1 LSTVAGVEARPTA
14 PSFYRGATAMPRR
27 TAPMDPSIGER
38 IQTRR
43 ELRGWSIRHAASR
56 AGIAHTTWSRIER
69 GELRTDRYMVAD
81 IAAALECSI
90 TDLTGQPYAPADRR
104 LEAAHIAAERLWQ
117 TMMALPLDEPAAA
130 GTSPAGDLWREAELV
145 RDLYARTDYAGA
157 LSRLVDLVPMLHT
170 AAHGPDSATALTA
183 AVQVYG
189 VGMGALL
196 NLGHSAY
203 AWLAAQRCAEAAQRL
218 DDPAA
223 LAVAAVNRGR
233 VSAHTGA
240 YGPARTAV
248 DRAADELDRHTDAP
262 AALDVLGFTHLARA
276 HHATGMHDLDAAAS
290 HLAEAAR
297 LARRTGESDVWD
309 LQWGPRNVALW
320 TVAHQIDTGRPGEA
334 VETAT
339 GLDVAALPAVRT
351 VYLYTDLARALT
363 DVRRDEEAVR
373 MLMTAERVAP
383 QHIRSS
389 AAARETA
396 RVLLR
401 KAHRASVIQGLCERM
416 GVAD

>member
-1 LSTVAGVEARPTA
+1 MGDRI
-14 PSFYRGATAMPRR
+14 RG
-27 TAPMDPSIGER
+27 
-38 IQTRR
+38 RR
-43 ELRGWSIRHAASR
+43 ELRRWSIRHAASR

-90 TDLTGQPYAPADRR
+90 ADLTGQPYTPADRQ

-117 TMMALPLDEPAAA
+117 TMMALPLDEPPTA
-130 GTSPAGDLWREAELV
+130 GSPAERDLWAEAELI

-157 LSRLVDLVPMLHT
+157 LGRLVGLAPALHT

-196 NLGHSAY
+196 NLGHPAY
-203 AWLAAQRCAEAAQRL
+203 AWLAAQRCTEAAQRL
-218 DDPAA
+218 NDPAA

-233 VSAHTGA
+233 VSSHTGA
-240 YGPARTAV
+240 FGPARSMV
-248 DRAADELDRHTDAP
+248 ERAAAELDQHTDSP

-276 HHATGMHDLDAAAS
+276 HHATGMRDQAAAAD
-290 HLAEAAR
+290 HLAEAGR
-297 LARRTGESDVWD
+297 LAQRTGETEAWD
-309 LQWGPRNVALW
+309 LQWGPRNVSLW
-320 TVAHQIDTGRPGEA
+320 TVSHQIDTGRPGEA

-339 GLDVAALPAVRT
+339 GLDVASLPAVRT

-363 DVRRDEEAVR
+363 DVRRDDEAVR
-373 MLMTAERVAP
+373 MLLTAERVAP
-383 QHIRSS
+383 QHTRSS

-396 RVLLR
+396 RALLH
-401 KAHRASVIQGLCERM
+401 KARRASAVQGLCERM
-416 GVAD
+416 GVAN

>member
-1 LSTVAGVEARPTA
+1 
-14 PSFYRGATAMPRR
+14 MPRR
-27 TAPMDPSIGER
+27 AVPIDPSIGER
-38 IQTRR
+38 IQARR
-43 ELRGWSIRHAASR
+43 DLRRWSIRYAASR

-90 TDLTGQPYAPADRR
+90 TDLTGQPYSPADRQ

-117 TMMALPLDEPAAA
+117 AMMALPLDEPPAA
-130 GTSPAGDLWREAELV
+130 GAQAAGGLQREAELI

-157 LSRLVDLVPMLHT
+157 LGRLVGLVPVLHT
-170 AAHGPDSATALTA
+170 AAHGPEAAAALTA

-196 NLGHSAY
+196 NLGHPAY
-203 AWLAAQRCAEAAQRL
+203 AWLAAQRCTEAAQRL

-233 VSAHTGA
+233 VSSHTGA
-240 YGPARTAV
+240 FAPARSTV
-248 DRAADELDRHTDAP
+248 ERAADELDRHTDGP

-276 HHATGMHDLDAAAS
+276 HHATGMRDQDAAAE

-297 LARRTGESDVWD
+297 LAERTGETEAWD
-309 LQWGPRNVALW
+309 LQWGPRNVGLW
-320 TVAHQIDTGRPGEA
+320 TVSHQIDTGRPGEA
-334 VETAT
+334 VETAA
-339 GLDVAALPAVRT
+339 GLNVATLPAVRT

-363 DVRRDEEAVR
+363 DVRRDDEAIR

-383 QHIRSS
+383 QHTRSS

-396 RVLLR
+396 RALLH
-401 KAHRASVIQGLCERM
+401 KARRASAVQGLCERM
-416 GVAD
+416 GVAG

>member
-1 LSTVAGVEARPTA
+1 
-14 PSFYRGATAMPRR
+14 M
-27 TAPMDPSIGER
+27 GER
-38 IQTRR
+38 IQARR

-56 AGIAHTTWSRIER
+56 AGVAHTTWSRIER
-69 GELRTDRYMVAD
+69 GELRSDRYMVAD
-81 IAAALECSI
+81 IAAALGCSI
-90 TDLTGQPYAPADRR
+90 TDLTGQPYTPADRQ

-117 TMMALPLDEPAAA
+117 TMMALPLDEPPSA
-130 GTSPAGDLWREAELV
+130 GRPAAGDLVRESELV

-157 LSRLVDLVPMLHT
+157 LARLVDLIPMLHT
-170 AAHGPDSATALTA
+170 SAYGPDAAEALTA

-196 NLGHSAY
+196 NLGHPAY
-203 AWLAAQRCAEAAQRL
+203 ALLAAQRCTEAAQRL
-218 DDPAA
+218 NDPAA

-240 YGPARTAV
+240 YGPARSAV
-248 DRAADELDRHTDAP
+248 QRAADELERHPDAP

-276 HHATGMHDLDAAAS
+276 HHATGLRDEAGAAE

-297 LARRTGESDVWD
+297 LADRTGETEAWD

-320 TVAHQIDTGRPGEA
+320 TIAHQIDTGRSGEA
-334 VETAT
+334 VETAA
-339 GLDVAALPAVRT
+339 GFDAAMLPAVRT
-351 VYLYTDLARALT
+351 VYLYTDLARALA
-363 DVRRDEEAVR
+363 DVHRDDEAVR
-373 MLMTAERVAP
+373 MLLTAERVAP
-383 QHIRSS
+383 QHTRSS

-396 RVLLR
+396 RALLH
-401 KAHRASVIQGLCERM
+401 KARRASPMQGLCERM

>member
-1 LSTVAGVEARPTA
+1 
-14 PSFYRGATAMPRR
+14 MPRR
-27 TAPMDPSIGER
+27 AVPIDPSIGER
-38 IQTRR
+38 IQGRR

-81 IAAALECSI
+81 VAAALECSI
-90 TDLTGQPYAPADRR
+90 TDLTGQPYTPADRR

-117 TMMALPLDEPAAA
+117 AMMALPLDEPPAA
-130 GTSPAGDLWREAELV
+130 GRPDTSDLWREAELV

-157 LSRLVDLVPMLHT
+157 LGRLVDLVPVLHT
-170 AAHGPDSATALTA
+170 AAHGTDSAAALTA

-196 NLGHSAY
+196 NLGHPAY
-203 AWLAAQRCAEAAQRL
+203 AWLAAQRCIEAAQRL
-218 DDPAA
+218 GDPAA
-223 LAVAAVNRGR
+223 LAVAAINRGR

-240 YGPARTAV
+240 FGPARTTV
-248 DRAADELDRHTDAP
+248 DRAADELDRHTDTT

-276 HHATGMHDLDAAAS
+276 HHATGLRDQDAAAD

-297 LARRTGESDVWD
+297 LAARTGETDAWD
-309 LQWGPRNVALW
+309 LQWGPRNVGLW
-320 TVAHQIDTGRPGEA
+320 TVAHQIDTGRSGEA

-339 GLDVAALPAVRT
+339 GLDATSLPAVRT
-351 VYLYTDLARALT
+351 VYLYTDLARALA
-363 DVRRDEEAVR
+363 DVRRDDEAAR
-373 MLMTAERVAP
+373 MLLAAERVAP
-383 QHIRSS
+383 QHTRSS

-396 RVLLR
+396 RALLR
-401 KAHRASVIQGLCERM
+401 KARRASTVQGLCERM

>member
-1 LSTVAGVEARPTA
+1 
-14 PSFYRGATAMPRR
+14 MPRR
-27 TAPMDPSIGER
+27 TAPIDPSIGER

-81 IAAALECSI
+81 IAASLECSI
-90 TDLTGQPYAPADRR
+90 TDLTGQPYTPSDRQ

-117 TMMALPLDEPAAA
+117 AMMALPLDEPPSA
-130 GTSPAGDLWREAELV
+130 GSEPPGDLWRESELI

-157 LSRLVDLVPMLHT
+157 LGRLVGLVPVLHT

-196 NLGHSAY
+196 SLGHPAY
-203 AWLAAQRCAEAAQRL
+203 AWLAAQRCIEAAQRL
-218 DDPAA
+218 GDPAA
-223 LAVAAVNRGR
+223 LAVAAINRGR
-233 VSAHTGA
+233 VSANTGA
-240 YGPARTAV
+240 FGPAFSTV
-248 DRAADELDRHTDAP
+248 DRAADELEQHTDSP

-276 HHATGMHDLDAAAS
+276 HHATGMRNEGAATG
-290 HLAEAAR
+290 HLAEAAK
-297 LARRTGESDVWD
+297 LAERTGETDAWD
-309 LQWGPRNVALW
+309 LQWGTRNVRLW
-320 TVAHQIDTGRPGEA
+320 TVAHQIDTGRPDEA

-339 GLDVAALPAVRT
+339 GLDVATLPPIRQVN
-351 VYLYTDLARALT
+351 LYTDLARALA
-363 DVRRDEEAVR
+363 DVRRNDEAVR
-373 MLMTAERVAP
+373 MLATAERVAP
-383 QHIRSS
+383 QHARSS

-396 RVLLR
+396 RLLLH
-401 KAHRASVIQGLCERM
+401 KARRASSIQGLAERL
-416 GVAD
+416 GVTE

>member
-1 LSTVAGVEARPTA
+1 
-14 PSFYRGATAMPRR
+14 MPRR
-27 TAPMDPSIGER
+27 AVPVDPSIGER
-38 IQTRR
+38 IQNRR
-43 ELRGWSIRHAASR
+43 GLRGWSIRHAASR

-69 GELRTDRYMVAD
+69 GELRTDRYMIAD

-90 TDLTGQPYAPADRR
+90 TDLTGQPFTPADRQ

-117 TMMALPLDEPAAA
+117 TMMALPLDEPPTA
-130 GTSPAGDLWREAELV
+130 GVTVTGELGRESALI
-145 RDLYARTDYAGA
+145 RDLYARTDYAGT
-157 LSRLVDLVPMLHT
+157 LGRLVDLVPMLHT
-170 AAHGPDSATALTA
+170 AAHGPDSASALTA

-196 NLGHSAY
+196 NLGHPAY
-203 AWLAAQRCAEAAQRL
+203 ALLAAQRCTEAAQRL
-218 DDPAA
+218 GDPAA

-240 YGPARTAV
+240 YGPARSAV
-248 DRAADELDRHTDAP
+248 QRAADELERHADAP

-276 HHATGMHDLDAAAS
+276 HHATGMRDEDAAAE
-290 HLAEAAR
+290 HLAEAGR
-297 LARRTGESDVWD
+297 LAARTGETEAWD
-309 LQWGPRNVALW
+309 LQWGPRNVGLW

-334 VETAT
+334 VETAGALNVT
-339 GLDVAALPAVRT
+339 TLPAVRT

-363 DVRRDEEAVR
+363 DVRRDDEAVR
-373 MLMTAERVAP
+373 MLLTAERVAP
-383 QHIRSS
+383 QHTRSS

-396 RVLLR
+396 RALLH
-401 KAHRASVIQGLCERM
+401 KARRASAVHALCERM

>member
-1 LSTVAGVEARPTA
+1 
-14 PSFYRGATAMPRR
+14 MPRR
-27 TAPMDPSIGER
+27 AVPIDPSIGER
-38 IQTRR
+38 IQGRR

-56 AGIAHTTWSRIER
+56 AGIAHSTWSRIER

-90 TDLTGQPYAPADRR
+90 TNLTGQPYAPSDRQ

-117 TMMALPLDEPAAA
+117 AMMALPLDEPPAA
-130 GTSPAGDLWREAELV
+130 GRPAAGDLWREAALV

-157 LSRLVDLVPMLHT
+157 LSRLVDLVPVLHT
-170 AAHGPDSATALTA
+170 AAHGPDSAAALTA

-196 NLGHSAY
+196 NLGHPAY
-203 AWLAAQRCAEAAQRL
+203 AWLAAQRCVEAARRL

-223 LAVAAVNRGR
+223 IAVAAVNRGR
-233 VSAHTGA
+233 ASAHTGA
-240 YGPARTAV
+240 YGPARTTV

-276 HHATGMHDLDAAAS
+276 HHATGLRDQAAAAD

-297 LARRTGESDVWD
+297 LASRTGETDAWD
-309 LQWGPRNVALW
+309 LQWGPRNVGLW
-320 TVAHQIDTGRPGEA
+320 TVAHQIDTGRSGKA
-334 VETAT
+334 VETAA
-339 GLDVAALPAVRT
+339 GLDAASLPAVRT
-351 VYLYTDLARALT
+351 VYLYTDLARALA
-363 DVRRDEEAVR
+363 DVRRDDEAVR
-373 MLMTAERVAP
+373 MLLAAERVAP
-383 QHIRSS
+383 QHTRSS

-396 RVLLR
+396 RALLR
-401 KAHRASVIQGLCERM
+401 KARHASTVQGLCERM

>member
-1 LSTVAGVEARPTA
+1 
-14 PSFYRGATAMPRR
+14 MPRR
-27 TAPMDPSIGER
+27 AVPVDPSIGER

-56 AGIAHTTWSRIER
+56 AGIAHTTWSRIEH
-69 GELRTDRYMVAD
+69 GGLRTDRYMVAD

-90 TDLTGQPYAPADRR
+90 ADLTGQPYAPADRQ

-117 TMMALPLDEPAAA
+117 TMMALPLDEPPSA
-130 GTSPAGDLWREAELV
+130 GRAPTGDLWRESELI

-157 LSRLVDLVPMLHT
+157 LGRLVGLVPVLHL

-196 NLGHSAY
+196 SLGHPAY
-203 AWLAAQRCAEAAQRL
+203 AWLAAQRCIEAAQRL
-218 DDPAA
+218 GDPAA
-223 LAVAAVNRGR
+223 LAVAAINRGR
-233 VSAHTGA
+233 VSANTGA
-240 YGPARTAV
+240 YGPAFSTV
-248 DRAADELDRHTDAP
+248 DRAADELERHTDSP

-276 HHATGMHDLDAAAS
+276 HHATGMRSESAAAG

-297 LARRTGESDVWD
+297 LAERTGETDAWD
-309 LQWGPRNVALW
+309 LQWGARNVGLW
-320 TVAHQIDTGRPGEA
+320 TVAHQIDTGRPTEA

-339 GLDVAALPAVRT
+339 GLDVATLPPIRQVN
-351 VYLYTDLARALT
+351 LYTDLARALA
-363 DVRRDEEAVR
+363 DVRRNDEAVR
-373 MLMTAERVAP
+373 MLVTAERVAP
-383 QHIRSS
+383 QHTRSS

-396 RVLLR
+396 RVLLH
-401 KAHRASVIQGLCERM
+401 KARRASSIQGLAERM
-416 GVAD
+416 GVAE

>member
-1 LSTVAGVEARPTA
+1 
-14 PSFYRGATAMPRR
+14 MPRR
-27 TAPMDPSIGER
+27 AVPIDPSIGER

-69 GELRTDRYMVAD
+69 GDLRTDRYMVAD

-90 TDLTGQPYAPADRR
+90 TDLTGQPYAPADRQ

-117 TMMALPLDEPAAA
+117 TMMALPLDEPPSA
-130 GTSPAGDLWREAELV
+130 GAEPTGDLWRESALI

-157 LSRLVDLVPMLHT
+157 LGRLVGLVPVLHS

-196 NLGHSAY
+196 SLGHPAY
-203 AWLAAQRCAEAAQRL
+203 AWLAAQRCIEAAQRL
-218 DDPAA
+218 GDPAA
-223 LAVAAVNRGR
+223 LAVAAINRGR
-233 VSAHTGA
+233 VSANTGA
-240 YGPARTAV
+240 FGPAFSTV
-248 DRAADELDRHTDAP
+248 DRAADELEQHTDSP

-276 HHATGMHDLDAAAS
+276 HHATGMRNESAAAE

-297 LARRTGESDVWD
+297 LARRTGETDAWD
-309 LQWGPRNVALW
+309 LQRGARNVGLW

-339 GLDVAALPAVRT
+339 GLDVATLPPIRQVN
-351 VYLYTDLARALT
+351 LYTDLARALA
-363 DVRRDEEAVR
+363 DVKCNDEAVR
-373 MLMTAERVAP
+373 MLTTAERVAP
-383 QHIRSS
+383 QHTRSS

-401 KAHRASVIQGLCERM
+401 NARRASSIQGLAERL

>member
-1 LSTVAGVEARPTA
+1 
-14 PSFYRGATAMPRR
+14 MPRR
-27 TAPMDPSIGER
+27 ATPIDPTIGER
-38 IQTRR
+38 IQARR
-43 ELRGWSIRHAASR
+43 ELRRWSIRHAASR

-90 TDLTGQPYAPADRR
+90 ADLTGQPYAPADRQ

-117 TMMALPLDEPAAA
+117 TMMALPLDEPPSA
-130 GTSPAGDLWREAELV
+130 GRPVDGDLWRESELV

-157 LSRLVDLVPMLHT
+157 LGRLVALVPVLHT

-196 NLGHSAY
+196 NLGHPAY
-203 AWLAAQRCAEAAQRL
+203 AWLAAQRCIEAAQRL
-218 DDPAA
+218 GDPAA

-240 YGPARTAV
+240 YGPARTTV
-248 DRAADELDRHTDAP
+248 ERAADELERHADAP
-262 AALDVLGFTHLARA
+262 AALDVLGFTHLSRA
-276 HHATGMHDLDAAAS
+276 HHATGMRDHDAAAG

-297 LARRTGESDVWD
+297 LAARTGETEAWD
-309 LQWGPRNVALW
+309 LQWGPRNVGLW
-320 TVAHQIDTGRPGEA
+320 TVAHQIDTGRSGEA
-334 VETAT
+334 VETAA
-339 GLDVAALPAVRT
+339 GLDVATLPAVRT
-351 VYLYTDLARALT
+351 VYLYTDLARALA
-363 DVRRDEEAVR
+363 DVRRNDEAVR
-373 MLMTAERVAP
+373 MLLAAERVAP
-383 QHIRSS
+383 QHTRSS

-396 RVLLR
+396 RALLH
-401 KAHRASVIQGLCERM
+401 KARRASAVQSLCERM

>member
-1 LSTVAGVEARPTA
+1 
-14 PSFYRGATAMPRR
+14 MPRR
-27 TAPMDPSIGER
+27 AMPIDPSIGER
-38 IQTRR
+38 TRARR

-90 TDLTGQPYAPADRR
+90 TDITGQPYAPADRQ

-117 TMMALPLDEPAAA
+117 AMMALPLDEPPSA
-130 GTSPAGDLWREAELV
+130 GTAPTGDLWRESELI

-157 LSRLVDLVPMLHT
+157 LGRLVGLVPMLHT
-170 AAHGPDSATALTA
+170 AVHGPDSATALTA

-196 NLGHSAY
+196 SLGHPAY
-203 AWLAAQRCAEAAQRL
+203 AWLAAQRCIEAAQRL
-218 DDPAA
+218 GDPAA
-223 LAVAAVNRGR
+223 LAVAAINRGR
-233 VSAHTGA
+233 VSANTGA
-240 YGPARTAV
+240 FGPAFSTV
-248 DRAADELDRHTDAP
+248 DRAADELARHTDSP

-276 HHATGMHDLDAAAS
+276 HHATGMRDESAAAG

-297 LARRTGESDVWD
+297 LAERTGETDAWD
-309 LQWGPRNVALW
+309 LQWGARNVGLW

-334 VETAT
+334 VDTAT
-339 GLDVAALPAVRT
+339 GLDVAALPPIRQVN
-351 VYLYTDLARALT
+351 LYTDLARALT
-363 DVRRDEEAVR
+363 DVRRNDEAVR
-373 MLMTAERVAP
+373 MLVTAERVAP
-383 QHIRSS
+383 QHTRSS

-396 RVLLR
+396 RVLLH
-401 KAHRASVIQGLCERM
+401 KARRASSIQGLAERM

>member
-1 LSTVAGVEARPTA
+1 
-14 PSFYRGATAMPRR
+14 MPRR
-27 TAPMDPSIGER
+27 AIPIDPSIGER

-90 TDLTGQPYAPADRR
+90 TDITGQPYAPADRQ

-117 TMMALPLDEPAAA
+117 TMMALPLDEPPSA
-130 GTSPAGDLWREAELV
+130 GTEPTGDLWRESELI

-157 LSRLVDLVPMLHT
+157 LGRLVGLLPVLHT

-196 NLGHSAY
+196 SLGHPAY
-203 AWLAAQRCAEAAQRL
+203 AWLAAQRCIEAAQRL
-218 DDPAA
+218 GDPAA
-223 LAVAAVNRGR
+223 LAVAAINRGR
-233 VSAHTGA
+233 VSANTGA
-240 YGPARTAV
+240 YGPAFSIV
-248 DRAADELDRHTDAP
+248 DRAADELEQHTDYP

-276 HHATGMHDLDAAAS
+276 HHATGMRDESAAAG
-290 HLAEAAR
+290 HLAEAAA
-297 LARRTGESDVWD
+297 LAQRTGETDAWD
-309 LQWGPRNVALW
+309 LQWGARNVGLW
-320 TVAHQIDTGRPGEA
+320 TVAYQIDTGRPGEA

-339 GLDVAALPAVRT
+339 GLDVATLPPIRQVN
-351 VYLYTDLARALT
+351 LYTDLARALA
-363 DVRRDEEAVR
+363 DVKRNDEAVR
-373 MLMTAERVAP
+373 MLTTAERVAP
-383 QHIRSS
+383 QHARSS

-401 KAHRASVIQGLCERM
+401 NARRASSIQGLAERL
-416 GVAD
+416 GVAE

>member
-1 LSTVAGVEARPTA
+1 
-14 PSFYRGATAMPRR
+14 MPRR

-38 IQTRR
+38 IRTRR

-56 AGIAHTTWSRIER
+56 AGIVHTTWSRIER
-69 GELRTDRYMVAD
+69 CELRTDRYMVAD

-117 TMMALPLDEPAAA
+117 TMMALPLDEPPTA
-130 GTSPAGDLWREAELV
+130 GTPSTFEVWREAELI

-157 LSRLVDLVPMLHT
+157 LGRLVHVVPMLHT
-170 AAHGPDSATALTA
+170 ATHGPDSAAALTA
-183 AVQVYG
+183 AVHVYG

-196 NLGHSAY
+196 NLGHPAY
-203 AWLAAQRCAEAAQRL
+203 AWLAAQRCTEAAQRL
-218 DDPAA
+218 ADPAA
-223 LAVAAVNRGR
+223 LGVAAVNRGR

-240 YGPARTAV
+240 YGPARATV
-248 DRAADELDRHTDAP
+248 DTAADDLDRHTDTP
-262 AALDVLGFTHLARA
+262 AVLDVLGFTHLARA
-276 HHATGMHDLDAAAS
+276 HHATGLRDHAAAAD

-297 LARRTGESDVWD
+297 LAERTGETDAWD
-309 LQWGPRNVALW
+309 LQWGPRNVGLW
-320 TVAHQIDTGRPGEA
+320 TVSYQIDTGRPGEA
-334 VETAT
+334 VETAN
-339 GLDVAALPAVRT
+339 GIDVASLPAVRT

-363 DVRRDEEAVR
+363 DVRRDDEAVR
-373 MLMTAERVAP
+373 MLTTAERVAP
-383 QHIRSS
+383 QHTRSS

-396 RVLLR
+396 RMLLR
-401 KAHRASVIQGLCERM
+401 KARRASAVQGLCERM

>member
-1 LSTVAGVEARPTA
+1 
-14 PSFYRGATAMPRR
+14 MPRR
-27 TAPMDPSIGER
+27 AIPIDPSIGER

-90 TDLTGQPYAPADRR
+90 TDITGQPYAPADRQ

-117 TMMALPLDEPAAA
+117 TMMALPLDEPPSA
-130 GTSPAGDLWREAELV
+130 GTEPTGDLWRESELI

-157 LSRLVDLVPMLHT
+157 LGRLVGLLPVLHT

-196 NLGHSAY
+196 SLGHPAY
-203 AWLAAQRCAEAAQRL
+203 AWLAAQRCIEAAQRL
-218 DDPAA
+218 GDPAA
-223 LAVAAVNRGR
+223 LAVAAINRGR
-233 VSAHTGA
+233 VSANTGA
-240 YGPARTAV
+240 YGPAFSIV
-248 DRAADELDRHTDAP
+248 DRAADELEQHTDSP
-262 AALDVLGFTHLARA
+262 ATVDVLGFTHLARA
-276 HHATGMHDLDAAAS
+276 HHATGMRDESAAAG

-297 LARRTGESDVWD
+297 LAQRTGETDAWD
-309 LQWGPRNVALW
+309 LQWGARNVGLW
-320 TVAHQIDTGRPGEA
+320 TVAYQIDTGRPGEA

-339 GLDVAALPAVRT
+339 GLDVATLPPIRQVN
-351 VYLYTDLARALT
+351 LYTDLARALA
-363 DVRRDEEAVR
+363 DVKRNDEAVR
-373 MLMTAERVAP
+373 MLTTAERVAP
-383 QHIRSS
+383 QHARSS

-401 KAHRASVIQGLCERM
+401 NARRASSIQGLAERL
-416 GVAD
+416 GVAE